1 MEKMRFNISLSA
13 GVSVVMASVPCFCRE
28 VCSEASFEECD
39 PILPC
44 VQCKPRYYCRFS
56 RHRTHFM
63 TMDIELISF
72 DLCPFVQRSVITL
85 LEKEIPFKRTNIDL
99 ANKPEWFLNISP
111 LGKVPVLRINGNILF
126 ESAVINEYLDEITP
140 PSMHPQDPLQKAVNR
155 AWIEYGSELSKL
167 SFRML
172 TTDDKSVVEQSLQG
186 LRDKFEF
193 LDKNLTAQPFFNG
206 AAFSLIDAAYAP
218 VFIRIEY
225 LLRQVIDG
233 VVPRGCSKVL
243 AWSDAVLARPSVQ
256 GSIIDRFTELATE
269 RFRKRG
275 GILLQGL

>member
-1 MEKMRFNISLSA
+1 ME
-13 GVSVVMASVPCFCRE
+13 
-28 VCSEASFEECD
+28 
-39 PILPC
+39 
-44 VQCKPRYYCRFS
+44 
-56 RHRTHFM
+56 
-63 TMDIELISF
+63 IELISF

-155 AWIEYGSELSKL
+155 AWIEYGSELSNL

-172 TTDDKSVVEQSLQG
+172 ITEDENVVEQSLQG

-193 LDKNLTAQPFFNG
+193 LDKNLTHEPFFNG
-206 AAFSLIDAAYAP
+206 PAFSLIDAAYAP

-225 LLRQVIDG
+225 LLKQVIDD

-243 AWSDAVLARPSVQ
+243 AWSDAILARSSVQ

-269 RFRKRG
+269 RFKKRG
-275 GILLQGL
+275 GILLQNV

>member
-1 MEKMRFNISLSA
+1 ME
-13 GVSVVMASVPCFCRE
+13 
-28 VCSEASFEECD
+28 
-39 PILPC
+39 
-44 VQCKPRYYCRFS
+44 
-56 RHRTHFM
+56 
-63 TMDIELISF
+63 IELISF

-85 LEKEIPFKRTNIDL
+85 LEKDVPFKRTNIDL
-99 ANKPEWFLNISP
+99 ANKPDWFLRISP
-111 LGKVPVLRINGNILF
+111 LGKVPVLKIDGNILF

-155 AWIEYGSELSKL
+155 AWIEYGSELSNL

-172 TTDDKSVVEQSLQG
+172 ITEDENVVAQSLQG

-193 LDKNLTAQPFFNG
+193 LEKNLKAGPFFNG

-225 LLRQVIDG
+225 LLKQVVDDVI
-233 VVPRGCSKVL
+233 PPGCGRVL
-243 AWSDAVLARPSVQ
+243 AWNDAILARPSVQ
-256 GSIIDRFTELATE
+256 GSIIERFTELATA

-275 GILLQGL
+275 GILLQNL

>member
-1 MEKMRFNISLSA
+1 
-13 GVSVVMASVPCFCRE
+13 
-28 VCSEASFEECD
+28 
-39 PILPC
+39 
-44 VQCKPRYYCRFS
+44 
-56 RHRTHFM
+56 
-63 TMDIELISF
+63 MDIELISF

-85 LEKEIPFKRTNIDL
+85 LEKDIPFKRTNIDL
-99 ANKPEWFLNISP
+99 ANKPDWFLRISP
-111 LGKVPVLRINGNILF
+111 LGKVPVLKIDGNILF

-155 AWIEYGSELSKL
+155 AWIEYGSELSNL

-172 TTDDKSVVEQSLQG
+172 VTEDESVVAQSLQG

-193 LDKNLTAQPFFNG
+193 LEKNLKAEPFFNG

-225 LLRQVIDG
+225 LLKQVIDD
-233 VVPRGCSKVL
+233 VIPPGCSRVL
-243 AWSDAVLARPSVQ
+243 AWNDAILARPSVQ
-256 GSIIDRFTELATE
+256 GSIIERFTELATA

-275 GILLQGL
+275 GILLQNL

>member
-1 MEKMRFNISLSA
+1 MVAPAVLNME
-13 GVSVVMASVPCFCRE
+13 
-28 VCSEASFEECD
+28 
-39 PILPC
+39 
-44 VQCKPRYYCRFS
+44 
-56 RHRTHFM
+56 
-63 TMDIELISF
+63 IELISF

-155 AWIEYGSELSKL
+155 AWIEYGSELSNL

-172 TTDDKSVVEQSLQG
+172 ITQDESVVEQSLQG
-186 LRDKFEF
+186 LKDKFEF

-218 VFIRIEY
+218 VFIRMEY
-225 LLRQVIDG
+225 LLKQVIDDL
-233 VVPRGCSKVL
+233 VPRGCSRVL
-243 AWSDAVLARPSVQ
+243 AWSDAILSRPSVQ

-269 RFRKRG
+269 RFKKRG
-275 GILLQGL
+275 GVLLQNL

>member
-1 MEKMRFNISLSA
+1 
-13 GVSVVMASVPCFCRE
+13 
-28 VCSEASFEECD
+28 
-39 PILPC
+39 
-44 VQCKPRYYCRFS
+44 
-56 RHRTHFM
+56 
-63 TMDIELISF
+63 MDIELISF

-99 ANKPEWFLNISP
+99 ANKPGWFLDISP

-155 AWIEYGSELSKL
+155 AWIEYGSELSNL

-172 TTDDKSVVEQSLQG
+172 ITQDENGVEQSVQG

-193 LDKNLTAQPFFNG
+193 LEKNLTAEPFFNG

-225 LLRQVIDG
+225 LLKQVIDNLI
-233 VVPRGCSKVL
+233 PPGCNRVL
-243 AWSDAVLARPSVQ
+243 AWSDAILSRPSVQ

-275 GILLQGL
+275 GILLQNL